1 MVNVVVNH
9 GRQQIVG
16 KRDGIEVTREVQV
29 NVLHWNDLGL
39 TAACG
44 AALHAKYGP
53 QGGLAQANH
62 RTFSNVVQRV
72 SQTHCGGCL
81 TLAGRCW
88 TDRCDQNQFTVWT
101 ITQSINKVQRNFGF
115 GPTKRF

>member
-9 GRQQIVG
+9 RRQQIVG
-16 KRDGIEVTREVQV
+16 KRDGIEITREVQV

-44 AALHAKYGP
+44 AALHAKYGS
-53 QGGLAQANH
+53 QGRLAQANH

-81 TLAGRCW
+81 TFAGRCW